1 MQSKSQILL
10 VLLLLHLY
18 KSFHLHSTI
27 CGVTKEKCVCRWF
40 GTITFNIIF
49 ATVHRLR
56 YFSSTAFRKPDMSY
70 WSRYV
75 ILIQICHIDP
85 GMSYWSRYAILIQ
98 IRHIDPDMSH
108 WSRYVLLI
116 RLTLSSGPKW
126 ARSVAPLNVAT
137 ETHPVSEA
145 LRTKKLFLCTS
156 TRITFAVNICTL
168 HYSEDSHYI
177 LWKVQFEAS
186 LKRYWLYHS
195 LLAPSSGVCV
205 QQQTMKVQQL
215 HFHTQCPLQTPCAA
229 FVFSSPIRD

>member
-85 GMSYWSRYAILIQ
+85 DMSYWSRYAILIQ
-98 IRHIDPDMSH
+98 ICPIDPDMSH

-116 RLTLSSGPKW
+116 QICHIDPDMPYWSRYVLLIQICHIDPDTPYWSRYVTLIQICPIDKTN
-126 ARSVAPLNVAT
+126 SVQWSK
-137 ETHPVSEA
+137 VS
-145 LRTKKLFLCTS
+145 TKRGSFK
-156 TRITFAVNICTL
+156 RGNRN
-168 HYSEDSHYI
+168 
-177 LWKVQFEAS
+177 AS
-186 LKRYWLYHS
+186 CFWSVTY
-195 LLAPSSGVCV
+195 
-205 QQQTMKVQQL
+205 
-215 HFHTQCPLQTPCAA
+215 
-229 FVFSSPIRD
+229 